1 MLHTI
6 VLEYYSGVTNSLKE
20 IKVLK
25 SHAMRE
31 FSKLHDATYVSTKCI
46 M

>member
-25 SHAMRE
+25 FHAIRE
-31 FSKLHDATYVSTKCI
+31 FSKLHDATYVGTKCI